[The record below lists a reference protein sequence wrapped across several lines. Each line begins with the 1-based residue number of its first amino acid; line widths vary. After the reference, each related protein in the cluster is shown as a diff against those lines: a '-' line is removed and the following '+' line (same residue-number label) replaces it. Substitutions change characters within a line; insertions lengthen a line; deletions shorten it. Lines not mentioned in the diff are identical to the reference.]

1 MNSNA
6 AVQKKMTSP
15 YRKFA
20 AEKFFTRN
28 SATAGIDLGDYIL
41 MARDK
46 DVGTAN
52 KLFHRFP
59 ITEFGTTFAAAVAE
73 DNNLYEILP
82 PGMPVKP
89 YFDCEMEVVGITP
102 DECTELINNFIVWLI
117 TEFQAVF
124 GVRLCTNDI
133 TTLDS
138 SRTDKLSYHIVIQNG
153 ICFANVADHKIFV
166 LYLVQRFSAPID
178 DVERDLFATL
188 HWMFK
193 GDKPRRIFDEVPYS
207 SFQNFRLV
215 NQSKKKTEKSYVLRN
230 TGDGVDAETCVRLYH
245 GVGDRVVADI
255 DRVPTSLTKKCD
267 GARIKTIAAERVAAA
282 GPRVAAPVDFVATG
296 MTLMERDKLTYDT
309 LRRTKKPLWLQYLYL
324 IPNTDQSYTFY
335 RDVGFAVRGA
345 GGDLA
350 DYEAWTALYAHKD
363 ASKCASAGFAKFRT
377 SGDRTYG
384 RGFLRRYAKI
394 AHPKFFD
401 DGDALLDEYFAPD
414 YSGIEIIHETCPFLS
429 MSGTEFEHDI
439 DRPEHIIVMD
449 AYMGCGKTTAIR
461 RMAQKYRRVLYLSP
475 RVAFAKFMAA
485 ETGCAIYL
493 DDDYSADQLVCSME
507 SLHNISVVIE
517 DPYELVVIDECEANL
532 AVFSSAT
539 LRGKQME
546 TFDLFMHIIRSA
558 TKVVMASAF
567 ITNKTLNFVRA
578 LGLLGLPACAIINS
592 TKPRARQAIQTTSFF
607 PDMTEAVKSGKKIY
621 GVFAARSHMECA
633 LTDLLQIDGLGRD
646 DIIAYSSRVDD
657 SVYGTLDTIEESWG
671 AARAVLATPSITVGN
686 SYSPDRAPDFD
697 QVWMLAMPT
706 CICADLFQSHMRVR
720 HLRDNELHFGFPAQK
735 TLTMVANMTSIDFTT
750 LAEFDLTTAEKI
762 ATVVEM
768 LGKLLSA
775 QNGPGGDGVR
785 IPPYLI
791 DSALHTLTTGYAGTP
806 VALREILMHNLFE
819 SALSRKY
826 FRPMYMRFLEKCG
839 YDIKRAAGD
848 AAEFQCPASE
858 NHYMELPVYT
868 DEDVLKVRNLVRRK
882 EATTIQKLAVD
893 RFFFDKMI
901 DRSVSI
907 FRRRDLFDVYSTTRS
922 RAYFLRAHMEA
933 QDVADVWGRFDG
945 LRPDGA
951 EFLDTAPAKMRYI
964 KELNAMLGIAH
975 SWTTVQIST
984 ATVDACIDYLSAN
997 RANLRRTFGIR
1008 DRVLH
1013 DKRLSRTESRKMLEG
1028 IYGHWSGV
1036 EFKGAFKEGGIV
1048 NHCAFLETMHSFMSA
1063 SAKDMP
1069 IFNARAP
1076 AAVAPCAE
1084 SMSPVLPLLP
1094 VSPVLETVPGADETE
1109 LEIWN
1114 QADDPDGTD
1123 IKTCVVPAADV
1134 ARFCATYDD
1143 PADWIRADM
1152 WSLVDSVCG

>member
-1 MNSNA
+1 MNSSTA
-6 AVQKKMTSP
+6 APSNMLKSP
-15 YRKFA
+15 TQHRKFA
-20 AEKFFTRN
+20 TEKFFTRN
-28 SATAGIDLGDYIL
+28 SAVAGIDLGDYIL

-89 YFDCEMEVVGITP
+89 YFDCEMEVAGITP
-102 DECTELINNFIVWLI
+102 DECTELINNFTAWLM
-117 TEFQAVF
+117 TEIQAVF

-138 SRTDKLSYHIVIQNG
+138 SRADKLSYHIVIQTG

-215 NQSKKKTEKSYVLRN
+215 NQSKKGNAHVLRN
-230 TGDGVDAETCVRLYH
+230 TGDGVDVETCVRLYH

-309 LRRTKKPLWLQYLYL
+309 LRRSKKPLWLQYLYL

-335 RDVGFAVRGA
+335 RDVGFAVSGS
-345 GGDLA
+345 GGNLA

-429 MSGTEFEHDI
+429 MAGTEFEHDV

-449 AYMGCGKTTAIR
+449 AYMGRGKTSAIN
-461 RMAQKYRRVLYLSP
+461 RMACRYRRVLYLSP

-485 ETGCAIYL
+485 ETDSAIYL
-493 DDDYSADQLVCSME
+493 DGDYSADRLVCSME
-507 SLHNISVVIE
+507 SLHNISAVDIT
-517 DPYELVVIDECEANL
+517 DNPYEFVVIDECEANL
-532 AVFSSAT
+532 AVFSSTT

-546 TFDLFMHIIRSA
+546 TFDLFMRIIRSA

-567 ITNKTLNFVRA
+567 ITNKTLAFVRT
-578 LGLLGLPACAIINS
+578 LGLSACAIIND
-592 TKPRARQAIQTTSFF
+592 TKPHARRAIQTLNFF
-607 PDMTEAVKSGKKIY
+607 PDMAEAVESGKKIY
-621 GVFAARSHMECA
+621 GVFAARSHMENA
-633 LTDLLQIDGLGRD
+633 LTLLQVDGIKRD

-657 SVYGTLDTIEESWG
+657 SVYETLDTIEESWG
-671 AARAVLATPSITVGN
+671 AAKVVLATPSITVGN
-686 SYSPDRAPDFD
+686 SYSPDRPPDFD

-720 HLRDNELHFGFPAQK
+720 HLKDDELHFGFPPKK
-735 TLTMVANMTSIDFTT
+735 TLTMLANMAHLDFTT

-768 LGKLLSA
+768 LGKLKGAPGEESA
-775 QNGPGGDGVR
+775 R
-785 IPPYLI
+785 IPAWLV
-791 DSALHTLTTGYAGTP
+791 DSALDTLTTGYAGTH
-806 VALREILMHNLFE
+806 VALREIVMHNLFE
-819 SALSRKY
+819 TALSRKY
-826 FRPMYMRFLEKCG
+826 FRAMYMRFLEKCG
-839 YDIKRAAGD
+839 YEIKCAVGD
-848 AAEFQCPASE
+848 ATDFECPASS
-858 NHYMELPVYT
+858 NYYSTLPEYT
-868 DEDVLKVRNLVRRK
+868 NEDVAEVRDLIRRK
-882 EATTIQKLAVD
+882 AATSTQKLAVD
-893 RFFFDKMI
+893 RFFFDKMV
-901 DRSVSI
+901 DLTFGAMPCSL
-907 FRRRDLFDVYSTTRS
+907 LFDVYLHARS
-922 RAYFLRAHMEA
+922 RTHFMRAYAETHRVEDMW
-933 QDVADVWGRFDG
+933 DRFNG
-945 LRPDGA
+945 QRPDGA
-951 EFLDTAPAKMRYI
+951 EFLDTTPAKLLYI

-975 SWTTVQIST
+975 SWIEAPIST
-984 ATVDACIDYLSAN
+984 ATVDSCIDYLSAN
-997 RANLRRTFGIR
+997 RAGLRRCFGIR
-1008 DRVLH
+1008 DCGGGA
-1013 DKRLSRTESRKMLEG
+1013 KRRMTRTESRKLLEG
-1028 IYGHWSGV
+1028 IYNNWSGV
-1036 EFKGAFKEGGIV
+1036 EFKGAFKAGGVV
-1048 NHCAFLETMHSFMSA
+1048 NKCAY
-1063 SAKDMP
+1063 
-1069 IFNARAP
+1069 
-1076 AAVAPCAE
+1076 
-1084 SMSPVLPLLP
+1084 
-1094 VSPVLETVPGADETE
+1094 LETVRFFTRESAKNDPVFPMRGPKVITPGTFKLETGPAGYTEVELWNKEADPLGGDIRVCLIRT
-1109 LEIWN
+1109 
-1114 QADDPDGTD
+1114 AD
-1123 IKTCVVPAADV
+1123 IAVVPQVPDIPHATAVLCDPAD
-1134 ARFCATYDD
+1134 TTDT
-1143 PADWIRADM
+1143 ADWIRADL
-1152 WSLVDSVCG
+1152 WGVVDGIGA